1 MLKKTITYTDFDG
14 NKRTEDHYFNL
25 TQTELVEITLNMPDG
40 MSESDVA
47 GNKEQAALRIIDR
60 LGGDGVFSFIKELI
74 LKSYGIKSS
83 DGKRFEK
90 SDKISKEFSE
100 TLAFDQMFME
110 MMQNDKAASDF
121 ITAVIPADLA
131 ATARQAQISAP
142 SQN

>member
-1 MLKKTITYTDFDG
+1 MLKKTITYKDFDG
-14 NKRTEDHYFNL
+14 NTRTEDHYFNL

-40 MSESDVA
+40 MSEDDVA
-47 GNKEQAALRIIDR
+47 GNTEQAALRIIDR
-60 LGGDGVFSFIKELI
+60 LGGDGVFNFIKEII
-74 LKSYGIKSS
+74 LKSYGIKSA

-90 SDKISKEFSE
+90 SEQISKEFSE
-100 TLAFDQMFME
+100 TLAYDQMFME

-131 ATARQAQISAP
+131 ATANHAQISAP

>member
-1 MLKKTITYTDFDG
+1 MLKKTITYKDFDG
-14 NKRTEDHYFNL
+14 NARTEDHYFNL

-47 GNKEQAALRIIDR
+47 GNNEQAALRIIDR
-60 LGGDGVFSFIKELI
+60 LGGDGVFSLIKELI

>member
-1 MLKKTITYTDFDG
+1 MLKKTITYKDFDG
-14 NKRTEDHYFNL
+14 NTRTEDHYFNL

-40 MSESDVA
+40 MSEDDVA
-47 GNKEQAALRIIDR
+47 GNTEQAALRIIDR
-60 LGGDGVFSFIKELI
+60 LGGDGVFNFIKEII
-74 LKSYGIKSS
+74 LKSYGIKSA

-90 SDKISKEFSE
+90 SEQISKEFSE
-100 TLAFDQMFME
+100 TLAYDQMFME

-131 ATARQAQISAP
+131 ATASQAQISAP

>member
-47 GNKEQAALRIIDR
+47 GNNEQAALRIIDR

-74 LKSYGIKSS
+74 LKSYGIKST

-90 SDKISKEFSE
+90 SDKISKEFSH
-100 TLAFDQMFME
+100 
-110 MMQNDKAASDF
+110 
-121 ITAVIPADLA
+121 
-131 ATARQAQISAP
+131 
-142 SQN
+142 

>member
-14 NKRTEDHYFNL
+14 NTRTEDHYFNL

-47 GNKEQAALRIIDR
+47 GNNEQAALRIIDR
-60 LGGDGVFSFIKELI
+60 LGGDGVSSFIKELI

>member
-1 MLKKTITYTDFDG
+1 MLKKTITYKDFDG
-14 NKRTEDHYFNL
+14 NTRTEDHYFNL

-40 MSESDVA
+40 MSEDDVA
-47 GNKEQAALRIIDR
+47 GNTEQAALRIIDR
-60 LGGDGVFSFIKELI
+60 LGGDGVFNFIKEII
-74 LKSYGIKSS
+74 LKSYGIKSA

-90 SDKISKEFSE
+90 SERISKEFSE
-100 TLAFDQMFME
+100 TLAYDQMFME

-131 ATARQAQISAP
+131 ATASQAQISAP